1 MQFLKKNWEKVLL
14 GLVGF
19 GLVVA
24 VGFLPVMVANERA
37 RLVDLRNSILTR
49 PVKPLES
56 VNLAPFDAVLSRAAT
71 PIHLDFSTTNKLFN
85 PVRWLRAV
93 NGSIFPSPAGR
104 ELEKL
109 EITKITPLY
118 LVISLESITPSDLGT
133 RYGIVVNRQAAQRA
147 GQRRRQYFVSKGDKK
162 EAFTLV
168 NVKGP
173 PDAPAALVLELPD
186 SDKQV
191 EIAKGKR
198 YERVDGYMAD
208 LKYPPDNRTYLNRRV
223 SDRLYIAGEE
233 YTVASIKKDEV
244 VLSAK
249 SNGKK
254 YTIKYHSGP

>member
-1 MQFLKKNWEKVLL
+1 MQFIKKNWEKVLL

-37 RLVDLRNSILTR
+37 RLVDLRNMILTR
-49 PVKPLES
+49 PVKPLEA
-56 VNLAPFDAVLSRAAT
+56 VNLAPFDAVLRRVVT

-93 NGSIFPSPAGR
+93 NGTIFPSPAGR

-109 EITKITPLY
+109 DITKITPLY
-118 LVISLESITPSDLGT
+118 LVISLETISPSDLGT
-133 RYGIVVNRQAAQRA
+133 RYGIVVDDQAAQRA

-162 EAFTLV
+162 EAFALT

-173 PDAPAALVLELPD
+173 PESPSALVLELPD
-186 SDKQV
+186 SDKPV
-191 EIAKGKR
+191 EIAKEKPYR
-198 YERVDGYMAD
+198 RVDGYMAD
-208 LKYPPDNRTYLNRRV
+208 LKYPPDNRNYMNRRIG
-223 SDRLYIAGEE
+223 DRLYIAGEE
-233 YTVASIKKDEV
+233 YTVASINKDEV

-254 YTIKYHSGP
+254 YTIKYHGP